1 MCLDKKITYILKF
14 KLGTAE
20 KQHYKVCEPIFGL
33 QSIFLNV
40 ADNVS
45 NPHRLDATIKLM
57 YIPLSP
63 IYMATVI
70 SNANCQYYKGKSE
83 IQFLN
88 VNEILQSTTFGLWGL
103 TNLYHIY
110 YYAVSPM

>member
-1 MCLDKKITYILKF
+1 MEF
-14 KLGTAE
+14 KLGTVE

-45 NPHRLDATIKLM
+45 HPHRVDATIKLM
-57 YIPLSP
+57 YIPLPP

-70 SNANCQYYKGKSE
+70 SNANHQYYKGSE

-103 TNLYHIY
+103 TNFITYIIML
-110 YYAVSPM
+110 